1 MYQLRRKLLLVI
13 IAPFIISVISPG
25 VRAQFPTPT
34 PEPPLTSQELV
45 RLVYQLPKNPDLHD
59 QVVEQIRS
67 RGIAFPLTDG
77 MRTLVASKSGNDAV
91 LRRTLEEAERRR
103 ANPKTGVSS
112 LPPPAEAK
120 ELLERCRAATLAAA
134 NAMPDFIV
142 RQQIARYVSYG
153 KTRNWQPD
161 DTLSVA
167 VSYRQSEGEQYK
179 LLSVNG
185 VAPAAGAREG
195 STYGDKLSG
204 ATSTGEYVSRLV
216 ALFTESA
223 RTEFHALDTDQLRGR
238 PTVVY
243 EFDVQKQYSSQMLK
257 WAQSGAGQETI
268 VGSHGRIW
276 IDREKNRV
284 LRIDVNATEIEPGFP
299 ISASNN
305 VIDYDWVSI
314 NDNPYL
320 LPTRSIL
327 EMSFHFGQTAG
338 QSRNDIRFR
347 GYQKFGSELKIIDD
361 DEDVPP
367 EKPDETKKPVKP
379 PQR

>member
-1 MYQLRRKLLLVI
+1 MYNPGRKFLLLVI
-13 IAPFIISVISPG
+13 AQLLVLIFAFHAF
-25 VRAQFPTPT
+25 AQFPTPAS
-34 PEPPLTSQELV
+34 EPPLTSQELV
-45 RLVYQLPKNPDLHD
+45 RLIYQLPKNPEMHD
-59 QVVEQIRS
+59 QVVDAIRR
-67 RGIAFPLTDG
+67 RGIGFPLTDG
-77 MRTLVASKSGNDAV
+77 MRTLVAAKSGNDTM

-103 ANPKTGVSS
+103 VNPKTAAI
-112 LPPPAEAK
+112 PPPADAND
-120 ELLERCRAATLAAA
+120 LLERCRAATLAAA
-134 NAMPDFIV
+134 GSMPDFIV

-153 KTRNWQPD
+153 NTKNWKPD
-161 DTLSVA
+161 DTLAVA

-185 VAPAAGAREG
+185 VPPATGGREG

-216 ALFTESA
+216 SLFAETS
-223 RTEFHALDTDQLRGR
+223 RTEFKPLDTDLLRGR

-243 EFDVQKQYSSQMLK
+243 EFDVQKQFSPQILK
-257 WAQSGAGQETI
+257 WSQSGSSGVETM

-284 LRIDVNATEIEPGFP
+284 LRLDVNATDIDPGFP
-299 ISASNN
+299 ITASNN

-320 LPTRSIL
+320 LPTRSVL
-327 EMSFHFGQTAG
+327 EMSFHAGNVAG

-347 GYQKFGSELKIIDD
+347 GYQKFGSELKIIED

-367 EKPDETKKPVKP
+367 EKPDEAKKPDKP
-379 PQR
+379 IKP

>member
-1 MYQLRRKLLLVI
+1 
-13 IAPFIISVISPG
+13 
-25 VRAQFPTPT
+25 
-34 PEPPLTSQELV
+34 LTSQELV
-45 RLVYQLPKNPDLHD
+45 RLVYQLPKNPEMRD
-59 QVVEQIRS
+59 QVVEAIRT
-67 RGIAFPLTDG
+67 RGIGFPLTDG
-77 MRTLVASKSGNDAV
+77 MRTLVASKSGNDAT

-103 ANPKTGVSS
+103 ANPKGAAVV
-112 LPPPAEAK
+112 PPPADAND
-120 ELLERCRAATLAAA
+120 LLERCRAATMAAA
-134 NAMPDFIV
+134 GSMPDFIV

-153 KTRNWQPD
+153 NTKNWKPD
-161 DTLSVA
+161 DTLAVA

-185 VAPAAGAREG
+185 VPPTTGGREG

-216 ALFTESA
+216 SLFAETS
-223 RTEFHALDTDQLRGR
+223 RTEFRALDTDLLRGR

-243 EFDVQKQYSSQMLK
+243 EFDVQKQYSPQILK
-257 WAQSGAGQETI
+257 WSQSGSSGVETI

-284 LRIDVNATEIEPGFP
+284 LRLDVNATDIEPGFP
-299 ISASNN
+299 ITASNN

-320 LPTRSIL
+320 LPTRSVL
-327 EMSFHFGQTAG
+327 EMSFHAGNMAG

-347 GYQKFGSELKIIDD
+347 GYQKFGSELKIIED
-361 DEDVPP
+361 DEDAPP
-367 EKPDETKKPVKP
+367 EKPDATKKPDKP
-379 PQR
+379 NNP